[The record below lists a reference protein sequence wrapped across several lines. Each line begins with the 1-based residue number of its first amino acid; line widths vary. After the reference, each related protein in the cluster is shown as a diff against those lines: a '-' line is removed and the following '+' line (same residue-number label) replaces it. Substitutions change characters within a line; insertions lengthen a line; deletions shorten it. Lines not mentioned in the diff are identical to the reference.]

1 MIPVEEA
8 PEVTRA
14 LRDHVVIAGFG
25 RVGTA
30 VAASLETAGVPFI
43 AVDLNPHTI
52 AQAQARGRPVY
63 YGDATRPEIL
73 DVLHVERA
81 RAVVVAID
89 NAKAALTLVALLNYV
104 FPELGIYARA
114 YDDAHAAELE
124 KAGAQTV
131 VPELVATGVKL
142 AGSILEK

>member
-1 MIPVEEA
+1 
-8 PEVTRA
+8 
-14 LRDHVVIAGFG
+14 
-25 RVGTA
+25 
-30 VAASLETAGVPFI
+30 VPFI

-52 AQAQARGRPVY
+52 ARAQARGRPVY

-73 DVLHVERA
+73 DALHVERA

-89 NAKAALTLVALLNYV
+89 NAKAALTLVAFLTYL